1 MVAGEARQTAC
12 LLSRPWLPL
21 SMLLGVMFVLAMTR
35 VYQIETVPTWY
46 SGGTTTSFFL
56 TMALSGP
63 LFAALLLRA
72 ANVEFNGR
80 FSPP

>member
-1 MVAGEARQTAC
+1 
-12 LLSRPWLPL
+12 
-21 SMLLGVMFVLAMTR
+21 MLLGLIFVLAMTR

-56 TMALSGP
+56 TMALTGP

-80 FSPP
+80 FRLLERAGAVCQHRSGDYAGR